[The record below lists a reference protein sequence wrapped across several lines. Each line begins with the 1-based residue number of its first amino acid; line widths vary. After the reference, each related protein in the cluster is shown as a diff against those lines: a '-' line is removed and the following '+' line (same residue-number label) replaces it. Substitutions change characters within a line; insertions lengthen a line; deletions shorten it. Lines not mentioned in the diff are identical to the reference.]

1 MVRALRMHLKNMAND
16 MTPSHHRQPHHHHSP
31 QQYISKSNSG
41 NYPMSSGAGS
51 RHHMAGGGG
60 VGGRGGMGAHEGG
73 LPVPPGTALAMT
85 MSALTS
91 GSLPHTN
98 TGNIGGM
105 GEEGYGGVYPPR
117 LSAREREEEAGLA
130 LALSRDQLRLKRV
143 YQSQSLQQQPQ
154 GNNNNNSSSNNNMT
168 FSPSLMQMQM
178 QQQQLLGNQ
187 GQGPVLSASGSSVGS
202 GGVSL
207 PSVMPSPLTTTVAV
221 MPPHNNSL
229 PSSSLAHGGGVS
241 SATTPSSV
249 VMNTKTGESATA
261 TGSSLDT
268 GSGVGV
274 GVRVGTSGVS
284 SHQTSSPPGVSV
296 MVAGQ
301 TFWEAVQEV
310 FVTLLQDPVEE
321 ESAMPVTAR

>member
-1 MVRALRMHLKNMAND
+1 MVRALRMHLKNMATD
-16 MTPSHHRQPHHHHSP
+16 LTPSHHRQPHHHHSSP
-31 QQYISKSNSG
+31 QQYVSKSTSG
-41 NYPMSSGAGS
+41 NYPMSSGMGS

-60 VGGRGGMGAHEGG
+60 VGGRGGIGAHEGG

-98 TGNIGGM
+98 NIGGM

-143 YQSQSLQQQPQ
+143 YQSQALQQPSQ
-154 GNNNNNSSSNNNMT
+154 GNNNSSSNNNMT

-229 PSSSLAHGGGVS
+229 PSSNAHGERVS
-241 SATTPSSV
+241 STTTPSSV
-249 VMNTKTGESATA
+249 INTKTGGSATGTSVG
-261 TGSSLDT
+261 TGPE
-268 GSGVGV
+268 SGVGV
-274 GVRVGTSGVS
+274 GVGVGTTGAS
-284 SHQTSSPPGVSV
+284 SHQIGSPGVSV

-310 FVTLLQDPVEE
+310 FVTLLQDPVEDE
-321 ESAMPVTAR
+321 IAIPVTARSVIH

>member
-1 MVRALRMHLKNMAND
+1 
-16 MTPSHHRQPHHHHSP
+16 
-31 QQYISKSNSG
+31 
-41 NYPMSSGAGS
+41 
-51 RHHMAGGGG
+51 MAGGGG
-60 VGGRGGMGAHEGG
+60 VGGRGGIGAHEGG

-98 TGNIGGM
+98 NIGGM

-143 YQSQSLQQQPQ
+143 YQSQALQQPSQ
-154 GNNNNNSSSNNNMT
+154 GNNNSSSNNNMT

-178 QQQQLLGNQ
+178 QQQQQLLGNQ
-187 GQGPVLSASGSSVGS
+187 GQGPVLSTNGSNGGT

-229 PSSSLAHGGGVS
+229 PSSNAHGERVS
-241 SATTPSSV
+241 STTTPSSV
-249 VMNTKTGESATA
+249 INTKTGGSATT
-261 TGSSLDT
+261 TGPTLDT
-268 GSGVGV
+268 GSAVGVGV
-274 GVRVGTSGVS
+274 GTTGGS
-284 SHQTSSPPGVSV
+284 SHQTSSPGVSV

-310 FVTLLQDPVEE
+310 FVTLLQDPVEDE
-321 ESAMPVTAR
+321 IAMPVTARSFMHSLTTPSFHCIAHTLLLTC